1 MSADLGKE
9 VPPSPGTKAV
19 AGPPV
24 VQGILVPTGVG
35 AEAIEAIRRRLPSAR
50 MLRLSF
56 PSPSLALR
64 IAEGARRRLALPG
77 VATIPVLHVDGRPL
91 AGHLPAVQILL
102 ATAEVTREAAKVL
115 IPALPDLE
123 WVHSTVTGVDRLA
136 GLDLGRRGV
145 VVSSPRGVHAR
156 RIAEFVLGI
165 IYADAKNIV
174 ERCDDARRGQP
185 AFMGSIENR
194 DLTVGVLGFG
204 AIGQEVA
211 RLAQA
216 NGLGVVAWARTPAS
230 APRLEGV
237 AVSTLLDDVLA
248 RSNVLVLALPLTD
261 RTRHLIGAREVAL
274 LPKGSLLI
282 NVGRGANLV
291 EEALFAALE
300 GGHLRRAF
308 LDVVER
314 GPPRRHPLCRTGR
327 IILTGHSASES
338 RHASADLEKDFLV
351 NLDHRCRGEP
361 LPGWIDLERG
371 Y

>member
-1 MSADLGKE
+1 MSADLGRE
-9 VPPSPGTKAV
+9 VPPSPETRSV
-19 AGPPV
+19 ATAPV
-24 VQGILVPTGVG
+24 VHGILVPTGIG
-35 AEAIEAIRRRLPSAR
+35 AEAIETIRRRLPSAR
-50 MLRLSF
+50 MMRLSF

-64 IAEGARRRLALPG
+64 IAEGARRGLALPG
-77 VATIPVLHVDGRPL
+77 VATPPILHVDGRRL
-91 AGHLPAVQILL
+91 SGLLPAVQILL

-115 IPALPDLE
+115 IPALPDLD

-136 GLDLGRRGV
+136 GLSLGRRGV
-145 VVSSPRGVHAR
+145 VVTSPRGVHAR

-165 IYADAKNIV
+165 VYSDAKKV
-174 ERCDDARRGQP
+174 MERCDDARRGHP
-185 AFMGSIENR
+185 AFRGSTENR

-216 NGLGVVAWARTPAS
+216 NGLAVVAWVRTLAS

-237 AVSTLLDDVLA
+237 AISTFLDDVLA

-261 RTRHLIGAREVAL
+261 RTRHLIGAREFAL

-282 NVGRGANLV
+282 NVGRGATLV
-291 EEALFAALE
+291 EEALFSALE

-308 LDVVER
+308 LDVFER
-314 GPPRRHPLCRTGR
+314 GPPRFHPLCRSGR
-327 IILTGHSASES
+327 IVLTGHSASES
-338 RHASADLEKDFLV
+338 QHASADLEKDFLV
-351 NLDHRCRGEP
+351 NLECRCRGEP
-361 LPGWIDLERG
+361 LPGLIDLERG